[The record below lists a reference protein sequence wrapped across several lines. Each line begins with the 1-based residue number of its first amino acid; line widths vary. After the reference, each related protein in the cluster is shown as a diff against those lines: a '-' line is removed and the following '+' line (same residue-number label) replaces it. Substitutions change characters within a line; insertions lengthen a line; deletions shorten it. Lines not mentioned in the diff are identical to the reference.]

1 MPHLVCSVCGAES
14 PFDAPIWRCACGG
27 LLDIVH
33 TPEIDPAE
41 VAKRPPTLW
50 RYREAIA
57 LARNATVVTLGE
69 GCTPLLP
76 IELEHV
82 RFLAKLEQ
90 IAPTGSFKDRGACV
104 LMTQAAALGID
115 TVVEDS
121 SGNAGSAIAAYGA
134 RAGVSCHIHV
144 PASTSPAKLGQIA
157 AYGATL
163 HRIPGTREDTAN
175 AALKAAE
182 ATYYA
187 SHVWNPFFLQGTKTW
202 AYEVCEQLGWRAP
215 DAVVLPIG
223 NGTLLLGAALGFAE
237 LEEMGLIGNRP
248 RLIGVQAAACAPLVE
263 AYRQGMS
270 EPAPVTPAP
279 TRAEGIAI
287 AAPRRG
293 QQILE
298 AVHRSRGTL
307 IAVSE
312 DEIAATQH
320 ALGRQGL
327 YIEATAAVAPA
338 GLLAL
343 RRRSVLRRD
352 ATLVT
357 ALTGHGLKTATA

>member
-1 MPHLVCSVCGAES
+1 MLHLVCSVCGETH
-14 PFDAPIWRCACGG
+14 PIDAPIWRCPCGG
-27 LLDIVH
+27 LLDVAH
-33 TPEIDPAE
+33 TPKLDPAE
-41 VAKRPPTLW
+41 VAKRPATLW

-57 LARNATVVTLGE
+57 LARNAMAITLGE
-69 GCTPLLP
+69 GFTPLLP
-76 IELEHV
+76 IELEGV

-90 IAPTGSFKDRGACV
+90 IAPTGSFKDRGASV
-104 LMTQAAALGID
+104 LITQATALGID
-115 TVVEDS
+115 LVVEDS

-134 RAGVSCHIHV
+134 RAGIASHIYV
-144 PASTSPAKLGQIA
+144 PSSTSQAKLAQIA

-163 HRIPGTREDTAN
+163 HRIPGTRQDTAD
-175 AALKAAE
+175 AALEAAE
-182 ATYYA
+182 AAYYA

-202 AYEVCEQLGWRAP
+202 AYEVCEQLAWHAP
-215 DAVVLPIG
+215 DVVVLPIG

-237 LEEMGLIGNRP
+237 LQEMGLIGNAP
-248 RLIGVQAAACAPLVE
+248 RLIGVQAASCAPLVE
-263 AYRQGMS
+263 AYRQGMD

-279 TRAEGIAI
+279 TQAKGIAI

-293 QQILE
+293 RQILE

-307 IAVSE
+307 LVVSE

-327 YIEATAAVAPA
+327 YVEATAAVAPA
-338 GLLAL
+338 GLLRL
-343 RRRSVLRRD
+343 RQSGVLRRD

-357 ALTGHGLKTATA
+357 ALTGHGLKAATG